1 MIKVLLVED
10 ETDFGETAKD
20 ILELGIGGYQVT
32 LATNGEDGLEK
43 FKQFSPDVI
52 VTDVDMPYMDGLKM
66 VDYIRKEDTNIP
78 ILFVSG
84 LQTAN
89 DVIKG
94 YEVGANNY
102 IKKPFEIEEL
112 DAHIK
117 SIIRLKAK
125 NKDCIDIGCY
135 TFYPI
140 HGKIFNHKNGEINI
154 DEVINEYANMM
165 TDEGIIFDLK
175 SYVDNDIIKSFIP
188 DKILVIKRE
197 DILNLLK

>member
-52 VTDVDMPYMDGLKM
+52 VTDVDMPYMDRLKM

-102 IKKPFEIEEL
+102 IKKYWCPLKVTSIVPMCPQYNQTNIVDTFS
-112 DAHIK
+112 K
-117 SIIRLKAK
+117 SKPLNQKA
-125 NKDCIDIGCY
+125 
-135 TFYPI
+135 
-140 HGKIFNHKNGEINI
+140 
-154 DEVINEYANMM
+154 
-165 TDEGIIFDLK
+165 
-175 SYVDNDIIKSFIP
+175 
-188 DKILVIKRE
+188 
-197 DILNLLK
+197 